1 MSLARDLVDLV
12 EEDDPHRLDSLEC
25 IGRDVLVV
33 DELVELLLE
42 ENAPCFGDFHRAL
55 LRTLGQHVLEHVG
68 DVAHSFGC
76 ALRHHHVEHHRRRLR
91 DFDLDFPLLELT
103 VD

>member
-1 MSLARDLVDLV
+1 MSFSGNLVDLV
-12 EEDDPHRLDSLEC
+12 KEDDAHRLDALEC
-25 IGRDVLVV
+25 VGGDILVV
-33 DELVELLLE
+33 DEFVELLLE
-42 ENAPCFGDFHRAL
+42 ENPTCLRHFYRAL
-55 LRTLGQHVLEHVG
+55 LRALGQHVLEHVG